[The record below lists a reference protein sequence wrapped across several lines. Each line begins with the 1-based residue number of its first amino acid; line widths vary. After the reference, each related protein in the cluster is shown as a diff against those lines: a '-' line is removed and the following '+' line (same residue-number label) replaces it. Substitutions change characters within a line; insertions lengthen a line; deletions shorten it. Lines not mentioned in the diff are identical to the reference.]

1 MDQFYKNN
9 RGMVKVIDNKNG
21 FTLIE
26 VLVALS
32 LFVILG
38 SIVFSVPSNIYHK
51 ILLKSTA
58 VEIKEALCLSRQLSL
73 DESKSYCVELLE
85 DEFRVR
91 EHITG
96 GGIVLNQQFGKNI
109 SKSQKS
115 EYRIAHSRD
124 GETSYGKF
132 ILVNKKGQK
141 IDIEVLIGTGRIRIS
156 DIYD

>member
-1 MDQFYKNN
+1 MA
-9 RGMVKVIDNKNG
+9 GNKNG

-26 VLVALS
+26 VLITLS

-73 DESKSYCVELLE
+73 DESKWYCVELLG
-85 DEFRVR
+85 DKFRVR
-91 EHITG
+91 EYITG
-96 GGIVLNQQFGKNI
+96 GGIVLNRQLGKNI
-109 SKSQKS
+109 SKSDRS
-115 EYRIAHSRD
+115 ITRISHNWD

-156 DIYD
+156 NIYD

>member
-1 MDQFYKNN
+1 MLLIVNFVK
-9 RGMVKVIDNKNG
+9 RGTKMANNKNG

-26 VLVALS
+26 ILITLS
-32 LFVILG
+32 LFAILS
-38 SIVFSVPSNIYHK
+38 SIVITIPSNIYHK

-73 DESKSYCVELLE
+73 DESKSYCVELL
-85 DEFRVR
+85 DDKFRVR

-96 GGIVLNQQFGKNI
+96 GKVVLNQQLDKNI
-109 SKSQKS
+109 SKSEKS
-115 EYRIAHSRD
+115 DYRIAHSRD

-141 IDIEVLIGTGRIRIS
+141 IDIEVLIATGKIRVS